1 MEGPFLVCCLGM
13 NTSRKALFS
22 VWIRVPHGVVTKRND
37 NVAHNII
44 FRLGTMNFLLII
56 RTGLA
61 TAFLIFALKFIADA
75 INSWIDSPSVTSGTF
90 EL

>member
-1 MEGPFLVCCLGM
+1 MEVSFLVCCLGM
-13 NTSRKALFS
+13 NTNRKALS
-22 VWIRVPHGVVTKRND
+22 AVWIRVPIWVVTERND
-37 NVAHNII
+37 NVVHKII
-44 FRLGTMNFLLII
+44 FRLGAMNFLLII

>member
-1 MEGPFLVCCLGM
+1 M
-13 NTSRKALFS
+13 NTSRKALS
-22 VWIRVPHGVVTKRND
+22 AVWIRVPLGVVTKRND
-37 NVAHNII
+37 NVVHNIT

-61 TAFLIFALKFIADA
+61 TAFLIFALTFIADA
-75 INSWIDSPSVTSGTF
+75 IKSWKDSPSVTSGTF